1 MINQLVVYPFFIAPD
16 AYSKGLCYRGNVN
29 NNNLKLTGSNGTL
42 RSPEKNSAYPPD
54 MSCDWLITVRDGKVV
69 KLSFDMFELQ
79 PSFGQP
85 CTKDY
90 VEILDGKDRSSASK
104 GRFCG
109 KEKPEDIQSSERYM
123 RVIFRSDA
131 SAAYYKGF
139 KATFRE
145 TSRGTFN

>member
-1 MINQLVVYPFFIAPD
+1 
-16 AYSKGLCYRGNVN
+16 
-29 NNNLKLTGSNGTL
+29 
-42 RSPEKNSAYPPD
+42 

-139 KATFRE
+139 KTTFRE